1 MVIGNTP
8 LIKLSRLSEPGAA
21 TIYLKYEAGN
31 PTGSMKDR
39 MALSMIEGAEQ
50 LGDLKPGGRVIEYT
64 GGSTGGSL
72 AMVCATKG

>member
-39 MALSMIEGAEQ
+39 ILGAGKNIVTVGIDSGLKYLSS
-50 LGDLKPGGRVIEYT
+50 DLYR
-64 GGSTGGSL
+64 
-72 AMVCATKG
+72 